1 MLLDQVTAKLRE
13 IGNEPM
19 PGETPERTRGFIA
32 AEIDKWVP
40 IVRATG
46 ATID

>member
-1 MLLDQVTAKLRE
+1 M
-13 IGNEPM
+13 
-19 PGETPERTRGFIA
+19 TPERTRGFVA

-46 ATID
+46 ARID

>member
-1 MLLDQVTAKLRE
+1 M
-13 IGNEPM
+13 
-19 PGETPERTRGFIA
+19 TPERTRGFIA

-40 IVRATG
+40 VVRATG